1 MVSKLVN
8 IISIFMALM
17 SAMPCQA
24 ELSDDQA
31 FNLGIRIVDNNH
43 LEFKWDI
50 APQHYLYQN
59 QIAILNSGNK
69 SLLQNDSLPEG
80 TSIDD
85 TALGRYVVYSQQ
97 LIIKLPWQESKA
109 TQKLI
114 VRYQGCLKDGFCY
127 LPISKIVSV
136 TGNQVTIETT
146 TLQEFPTASTTDK
159 FVNTINNRFLP
170 VTLIIFFCLGILLS
184 FTPCVLPMIPLV
196 VNLIIGTKP
205 ISTHKALVLSS
216 SYVLG
221 MAGSY
226 TVAGVIAGMLGA
238 TLQTWLQQPF
248 VIISLSALLVI
259 LALSQFDLIHVK
271 LPHFNN
277 KVHHWGQKQL
287 QGSVPG
293 AFILGI
299 LSALIVS
306 PCITPPLIGALT
318 YISQHGNPLIG
329 GLTLLSLGLGM
340 GVPLVIVALLSNMIL
355 PKAGAWMNLIKSI
368 AGVALLGLA
377 IWLLSRIIPS
387 YITIILWGSLC
398 IIGAAFLKVFEP
410 LKNPKRSTRILKAL
424 GIILAISGAVL
435 IVDSIDK
442 QFHPSSNT
450 EFTQTSVKWQYINT
464 VTELEKSLAIAKT
477 KQQVTILD
485 VYADWCTNCKKIEA
499 TVFANSEIIAALQK
513 FNLLKIDMTSSDIK
527 QQQLL
532 ALLDI
537 YGPPSILFFK
547 SDGVEIKNKRI
558 VGEVSEKAM
567 LNILQELMK

>member
-1 MVSKLVN
+1 
-8 IISIFMALM
+8 MALM

>member
-24 ELSDDQA
+24 ELTDDQA
-31 FNLGIRIVDNNH
+31 FNLGVEVVDNNR
-43 LEFKWDI
+43 LVFKWDI

-59 QIAILNSGNK
+59 QITILDSDNK
-69 SLLQNDSLPEG
+69 SLLQDNYLPEG
-80 TSIDD
+80 TIINDA
-85 TALGRYVVYSQQ
+85 TLGRYVVYSQQ
-97 LIIKLPWQESKA
+97 LIIEMPWQESKQ

-127 LPISKIVSV
+127 LPISKVVSI
-136 TGNQVTIETT
+136 TGYQIDIETT
-146 TLQEFPTASTTDK
+146 TLQEFPAASTADK
-159 FVNTINNRFLP
+159 LANTINNRFLP

-248 VIISLSALLVI
+248 VIISLSSLLVI
-259 LALSQFDLIHVK
+259 LALSQFDLINLK

-277 KVHHWGQKQL
+277 RVHHWGQKQL

-318 YISQHGNPLIG
+318 YISQNGNPLIG

-340 GVPLVIVALLSNMIL
+340 GVPLIIVAMLSNVIL
-355 PKAGAWMNLIKSI
+355 PKTGAWMNLVKTI

-377 IWLLSRIIPS
+377 IWLLSRIIPA
-387 YITIILWGSLC
+387 YITVMLWGSLC
-398 IIGAAFLKVFEP
+398 IIGAAFLKTFEP
-410 LKNPKRSTRILKAL
+410 LKNPKRSTRILKAF

-435 IVDSIDK
+435 IVNAIDK
-442 QFHPSSNT
+442 QFHPGRVS
-450 EFTQTSVKWQYINT
+450 TQDTVKWQYIDSKN
-464 VTELEKSLAIAKT
+464 ELETSLATAKS
-477 KQQVTILD
+477 KQQVTILE
-485 VYADWCTNCKKIEA
+485 VSADWCTSCKKIEA
-499 TVFANSEIIAALQK
+499 TVFTNPEIIKELQA
-513 FNLLKIDMTSSDIK
+513 FNLLKIDMTNSNAK
-527 QQQLL
+527 EQQLL
-532 ALLDI
+532 ALLEI
-537 YGPPSILFFK
+537 YGPPTILFFNR
-547 SDGVEIKNKRI
+547 DGVEIKSKRI
-558 VGEVSEKAM
+558 VGEVSEKEM
-567 LNILQELMK
+567 LDTLQSLN